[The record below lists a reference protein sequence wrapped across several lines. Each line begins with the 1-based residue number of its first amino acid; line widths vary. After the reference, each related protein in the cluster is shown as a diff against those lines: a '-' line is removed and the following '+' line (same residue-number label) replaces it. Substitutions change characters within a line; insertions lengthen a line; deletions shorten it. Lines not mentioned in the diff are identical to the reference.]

1 MNTAMYVFSDTNI
14 GLTRKENQDRVRT
27 AVLADD
33 AVFAVIC
40 DGMGGEN
47 AGSEASER
55 AVEVIYDR
63 ITKVFRRDYDENS
76 VRNLLISA
84 VTTANAVVYDVAWSD
99 ENMTGMGT
107 TCVIA
112 LKIADKVHVVNV
124 GDSRAYRVGEK
135 IELITKDHTVVM
147 RMYENGEISFEDM
160 KNHPQKNYI
169 TKAVGVKEMITPD
182 YFVVEADENTSV
194 VLCSDGLTNN
204 CSEEN
209 ILKIVSS
216 ASPEDVPSS
225 LIKIALENGGN
236 DNVTVAVIK

>member
-1 MNTAMYVFSDTNI
+1 MYAFSDTNI

-27 AVLADD
+27 GVLADD

-55 AVEVIYDR
+55 AIQVIYDR
-63 ITKVFRRDYDENS
+63 ITKVFRRDYDDNS
-76 VRNLLISA
+76 VKNLLISA

-99 ENMTGMGT
+99 ENMSGMGT

-112 LKIADKVHVVNV
+112 LKVGGKVHIVNV
-124 GDSRAYRVGEK
+124 GDSRAYRIGED
-135 IELITKDHTVVM
+135 ISLITKDHTVVM
-147 RMYENGEISFEDM
+147 HMYEKGEISYEEM

-169 TKAVGVKEMITPD
+169 TKAVGVKDMISPD
-182 YFVVEADENTSV
+182 YFVLDADEDTAIL
-194 VLCSDGLTNN
+194 LCSDGLTNN
-204 CSEEN
+204 CSEDDM
-209 ILKIVSS
+209 LKIVSS
-216 ASPEDVPSS
+216 ASPEDIPPK

-236 DNVTVAVIK
+236 DNISVAVIK

>member
-1 MNTAMYVFSDTNI
+1 MYVFSDTNI

-169 TKAVGVKEMITPD
+169 TKAVGVKEMIAPD

>member
-1 MNTAMYVFSDTNI
+1 
-14 GLTRKENQDRVRT
+14 
-27 AVLADD
+27 
-33 AVFAVIC
+33 
-40 DGMGGEN
+40 
-47 AGSEASER
+47 
-55 AVEVIYDR
+55 
-63 ITKVFRRDYDENS
+63 
-76 VRNLLISA
+76 
-84 VTTANAVVYDVAWSD
+84 
-99 ENMTGMGT
+99 
-107 TCVIA
+107 
-112 LKIADKVHVVNV
+112 
-124 GDSRAYRVGEK
+124 
-135 IELITKDHTVVM
+135 
-147 RMYENGEISFEDM
+147 MYENGEISFEDM

>member
-1 MNTAMYVFSDTNI
+1 MYVFSDTNI

-216 ASPEDVPSS
+216 ASPEDIPSS

>member
-1 MNTAMYVFSDTNI
+1 MYVFSDTNI